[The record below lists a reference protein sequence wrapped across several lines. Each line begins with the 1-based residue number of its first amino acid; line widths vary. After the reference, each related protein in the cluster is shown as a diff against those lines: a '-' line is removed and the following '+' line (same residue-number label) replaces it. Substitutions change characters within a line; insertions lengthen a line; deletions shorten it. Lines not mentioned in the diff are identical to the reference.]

1 MILTG
6 EYGRLDLQKLDKIRY
21 HDLDAL
27 RAFAMLLGI
36 ALHGLLSFVSTPI
49 WPVQDIEQSEFYM
62 LPLMFIHGFRMSLF
76 FLISGFFTMMI
87 WKKRGT
93 MNLLRH
99 RTLRIVLPFLIFGA
113 VIFPI
118 LNNMGSFVS
127 SVETVQKTEHSPVI
141 IPEYKAPDDLGSAAR
156 EGDLKKIKTFLD
168 KGADLNGKY
177 DKGFTPLHWA
187 ATMNQVDAIKFL
199 IDEGA
204 NLNSRD
210 GHQST
215 PLLLAAFF
223 GNTESV
229 ESLLQGGADPNL
241 RNKDG
246 ALPVQAMLANR
257 QITEWVARDILEI
270 PMEWAK
276 VSKGRKQVRKLL
288 IGEESLTAQ
297 KQGWFEQNYYMF
309 GQFCTHHLWFLYD
322 LIYLTAGFLI
332 LVWIFKFMPNFG
344 FGNWLAESPLRL
356 LVLIPVTY
364 ITQFYMGTG
373 EDGVFGPATAVFLKP
388 NWIKL
393 GYYGIFFGFGALC
406 FLHKDFHE
414 KVGRFW
420 PLYIL
425 FAAIAF
431 VLVLPFL
438 EDRDKGWNYEWISL
452 CSAIFVWLMIFGL
465 IGLFRKFFSHE
476 SPKIRFVS
484 DSAYWLYIAHLPL
497 IQLIQFWVSDWS
509 LPSIFK
515 LIFICAITTI
525 LLLLSYRYLIRYTLV
540 GTMLNGKRYK
550 TNGTN

>member
-1 MILTG
+1 
-6 EYGRLDLQKLDKIRY
+6 
-21 HDLDAL
+21 
-27 RAFAMLLGI
+27 MLLGI

-93 MNLLRH
+93 MNLLKH
-99 RTLRIVLPFLIFGA
+99 RTLRIVFPFLIFGA

-118 LNNMGSFVS
+118 LNNMDAFVGSAD
-127 SVETVQKTEHSPVI
+127 TVQKTEHSPVI
-141 IPEYKAPDDLGSAAR
+141 IPEYKAPDDLGGAAR
-156 EGDLKKIKTFLD
+156 KGDLKKIKMLLD
-168 KGADLNGKY
+168 EGADLNGKY

-297 KQGWFEQNYYMF
+297 KQGWFEQNYFMF

-364 ITQFYMGTG
+364 ITQFYMGSG

-388 NWIKL
+388 DWIKL

-414 KVGRFW
+414 KVGRLWSLHF
-420 PLYIL
+420 LLASLTFGFAL
-425 FAAIAF
+425 FLI
-431 VLVLPFL
+431 
-438 EDRDKGWNYEWISL
+438 ERKDEGWNYEWISL

-465 IGLFRKFFSHE
+465 IGLFRKFFSNE

-484 DSAYWLYIAHLPL
+484 DSAYWLYIGHLPL
-497 IQLIQFWVSDWS
+497 IQLVQFWVSDWS

-515 LIFICAITTI
+515 LIFICAITTM

-550 TNGTN
+550 INGTN

>member
-1 MILTG
+1 LILTG
-6 EYGRLDLQKLDKIRY
+6 EYGRLDLQNLDKTRY

-93 MNLLRH
+93 MNLLKH
-99 RTLRIVLPFLIFGA
+99 RTLRIVFPFLIFGA

-118 LNNMGSFVS
+118 LNNMDAFVGSAD
-127 SVETVQKTEHSPVI
+127 TVQKTEHSPVI

-156 EGDLKKIKTFLD
+156 KGDLKKIKMFLD
-168 KGADLNGKY
+168 EGADLNGKY

-187 ATMNQVDAIKFL
+187 ATMNQVDAIQFL
-199 IDEGA
+199 IDKGA

-288 IGEESLTAQ
+288 IAEESLTAQ
-297 KQGWFEQNYYMF
+297 EQGWFEQNYFMF

-344 FGNWLAESPLRL
+344 FGNWLAESSLRL

-364 ITQFYMGTG
+364 ITQFYMGSG

-388 NWIKL
+388 DWIKL
-393 GYYGIFFGFGALC
+393 SYYGIFFGFGALC
-406 FLHKDFHE
+406 FLHKDFHQ
-414 KVGRFW
+414 KVGRLW
-420 PLYIL
+420 PLYIF

-465 IGLFRKFFSHE
+465 IGLFRKFFSNE

-484 DSAYWLYIAHLPL
+484 DSAYWLYIGHLPL
-497 IQLIQFWVSDWS
+497 IQIIQFWVSEWS
-509 LPSIFK
+509 LPSFIK
-515 LIFICAITTI
+515 LIFVCIITTI

>member
-1 MILTG
+1 
-6 EYGRLDLQKLDKIRY
+6 
-21 HDLDAL
+21 
-27 RAFAMLLGI
+27 
-36 ALHGLLSFVSTPI
+36 
-49 WPVQDIEQSEFYM
+49 
-62 LPLMFIHGFRMSLF
+62 
-76 FLISGFFTMMI
+76 MMI
-87 WKKRGT
+87 WQKRGT

-113 VIFPI
+113 LIFPI
-118 LNNMGSFVS
+118 LNNMGTFVS

-141 IPEYKAPDDLGSAAR
+141 IPTYKVPDDLGGAAR
-156 EGDLKKIKTFLD
+156 EGDLKKIKMFLD
-168 KGADLNGKY
+168 EDADLNGKY

-187 ATMNQVDAIKFL
+187 ATMNQVDAIQFL

-246 ALPVQAMLANR
+246 ALPIQAMLANR

-297 KQGWFEQNYYMF
+297 KQGWFEQNYFMF

-322 LIYLTAGFLI
+322 LIYLTVGFLI
-332 LVWIFKFMPNFG
+332 LVWIFKFLPNFG
-344 FGNWLAESPLRL
+344 FGNWLAESSLRL

-364 ITQFYMGTG
+364 IAQFYMGSG
-373 EDGVFGPATAVFLKP
+373 EDGVIGPATAVFLKP
-388 NWIKL
+388 DWIKL
-393 GYYGIFFGFGALC
+393 SYYGIFFGFGALC

-465 IGLFRKFFSHE
+465 IGLFRKFFSNE

-550 TNGTN
+550 INGTN